1 MDIRIPLPSMIR
13 HQVQNADYLWAQIVS
28 NVLSPPVVWAIWV
41 YPIALAVTP
50 SPDIAYF
57 HATLFTLLVCL
68 MPMVYIVLMVKMGK
82 IGDLHMRESH
92 ERYIP
97 YSVSIVAGCITMAIL
112 YPLGAH
118 PVLLILTLISIVQL
132 SIMLIGTFF
141 SHISAHAMAITSVTS
156 ATALIFGLSR
166 SYLVVPIVMLVVLA
180 RLVLNRHTPTQ
191 IVIGTL
197 IGTLTPFAVI
207 FSLYLIL

>member
-13 HQVQNADYLWAQIVS
+13 HQVQNTDYLWAQIVS

-50 SPDIAYF
+50 SPDTAYF
-57 HATLFTLLVCL
+57 HATLFTILVCL
-68 MPMVYIVLMVKMGK
+68 MPMVYVVLMVKLGK
-82 IGDLHMRESH
+82 IGDLHMRESR

-97 YSVSIVAGCITMAIL
+97 YAVSIVAGCITMAIL

-132 SIMLIGTFF
+132 SLMLIGTFF
-141 SHISAHAMAITSVTS
+141 NHISAHAMAITSVTS

-166 SYLVVPIVMLVVLA
+166 AYMVVPVIMLVVLA
-180 RLVLNRHTPTQ
+180 RLVLKRHTPVQ
-191 IVIGTL
+191 LMIGTL
-197 IGTLTPFAVI
+197 IGALTPFTVI
-207 FSLYLIL
+207 FAISLFI